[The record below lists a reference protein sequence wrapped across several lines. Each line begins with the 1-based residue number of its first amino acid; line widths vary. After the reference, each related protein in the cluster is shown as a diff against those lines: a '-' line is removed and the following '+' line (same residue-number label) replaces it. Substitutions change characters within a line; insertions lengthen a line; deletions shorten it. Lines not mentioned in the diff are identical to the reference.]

1 MISGPLPSSNRKRVR
16 LKPFFSF
23 YGGKWRAAPRYPA
36 PEHSTIIEPFA
47 GSAGYS
53 VRHHEQNV
61 ILYEID
67 PVIAGV
73 WDYLIHAKESEIMS
87 LPASVPHV
95 KGFALPQEAR

>member
-1 MISGPLPSSNRKRVR
+1 M
-16 LKPFFSF
+16 
-23 YGGKWRAAPRYPA
+23 
-36 PEHSTIIEPFA
+36 
-47 GSAGYS
+47 
-53 VRHHEQNV
+53 RHHEQNV